1 MHNPSTIALP
11 SPQVKAAENTALD
24 EVLSTIRVSD
34 MGGGESGD
42 GRSSEGEGGVDAAA
56 ETTSI
61 VSSVAAAADFHTNT
75 MKKIEAAKAQV
86 RPLACSPLACSQP
99 LACMPLRCQ
108 RPLACT
114 LHARTCRMH
123 ACIPRPPAAHFCMH
137 ARQGHP

>member
-1 MHNPSTIALP
+1 
-11 SPQVKAAENTALD
+11 
-24 EVLSTIRVSD
+24 

-86 RPLACSPLACSQP
+86 RSQSILHACPSHARSPLHACPSDASGP
-99 LACMPLRCQ
+99 
-108 RPLACT
+108 
-114 LHARTCRMH
+114 LHAPCCMRG
-123 ACIPRPPAAHFCMH
+123 PAACMH
-137 ARQGHP
+137 ASQGHPQPIFACMHAKATPKPPACR

>member
-61 VSSVAAAADFHTNT
+61 VSSVSSVAAAADFHTNT

-86 RPLACSPLACSQP
+86 RSQP
-99 LACMPLRCQ
+99 LACMPLACSQ
-108 RPLACT
+108 PFACADLPHACT
-114 LHARTCRMH
+114 HAKATRN
-123 ACIPRPPAAHFCMH
+123 PFCTH
-137 ARQGHP
+137 ARQGRP

>member
-1 MHNPSTIALP
+1 
-11 SPQVKAAENTALD
+11 
-24 EVLSTIRVSD
+24 

-42 GRSSEGEGGVDAAA
+42 GRSSEGEGDVDAAA

-86 RPLACSPLACSQP
+86 RSQP
-99 LACMPLRCQ
+99 LACMPLACSQ
-108 RPLACT
+108 PPACMPLACSQPFACAD
-114 LHARTCRMH
+114 LPH
-123 ACIPRPPAAHFCMH
+123 ACTHAKATRNPFCTH

>member
-34 MGGGESGD
+34 MGGGEGGD

-86 RPLACSPLACSQP
+86 RSQP
-99 LACMPLRCQ
+99 LACMPLACSQ
-108 RPLACT
+108 PPACMPLACSQPFACAD
-114 LHARTCRMH
+114 LPH
-123 ACIPRPPAAHFCMH
+123 ACTHAKATRNPFCTH
-137 ARQGHP
+137 ARQGRP